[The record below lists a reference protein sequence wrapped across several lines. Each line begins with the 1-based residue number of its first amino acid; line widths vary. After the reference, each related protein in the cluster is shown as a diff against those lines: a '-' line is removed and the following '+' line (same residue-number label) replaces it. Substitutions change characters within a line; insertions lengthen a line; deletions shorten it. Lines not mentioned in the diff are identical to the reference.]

1 MHSLLSE
8 NKPEVDEMFILPE
21 ADEHLHGGSRR
32 IHFEPDLK
40 QDKSGTFTIWLEDHT
55 VGHALRK
62 QLLKNPHVLFAGYK
76 VPHPLEH
83 KMVMRVQVSKD
94 SPVAAMK
101 VALRQL
107 AELSLKVCINYVS
120 YINFLDRVDITSRF
134 FRY

>member
-40 QDKSGTFTIWLEDHT
+40 QDNSGTFTIWLEDHT

>member
-8 NKPEVDEMFILPE
+8 NKPEVDEMFNLPE

-40 QDKSGTFTIWLEDHT
+40 QENAGVFTIWLEDHT

-62 QLLKNPHVLFAGYK
+62 QLLMNPHVTFAGYK

-83 KMVMRVQVSKD
+83 KMVIRVQTSAKD
-94 SPVAAMK
+94 TPVAAMK
-101 VALRQL
+101 AALKQL
-107 AELSLKVCINYVS
+107 TEISAKLESALSQAFS
-120 YINFLDRVDITSRF
+120 T
-134 FRY
+134 

>member
-8 NKPEVDEMFILPE
+8 NKPEVDEMFVLPE

-40 QDKSGTFTIWLEDHT
+40 QDNAGTFTIWLEDHT

-62 QLLKNPHVLFAGYK
+62 QLLKNPHVIFAGYK

-94 SPVAAMK
+94 TPISAMK
-101 VALRQL
+101 LALRQL
-107 AELSLKVCINYVS
+107 NEASSKVGFDLLHVSL
-120 YINFLDRVDITSRF
+120 F
-134 FRY
+134 

>member
-21 ADEHLHGGSRR
+21 ADEHLHGGTRK
-32 IHFEPDLK
+32 IHFQPDLK
-40 QDKSGTFTIWLEDHT
+40 QENAGVFTIWLEDHT

-62 QLLKNPHVLFAGYK
+62 QLLKNPHVIFAGYK

-83 KMVMRVQVSKD
+83 KMVMRVQVSRD

-101 VALRQL
+101 LALRQL
-107 AELSLKVCINYVS
+107 LETSTRLEGALQNAFS
-120 YINFLDRVDITSRF
+120 ITQ
-134 FRY
+134 